1 MLNPNILAVIVPEIL
16 VFIRTDG
23 HVQFDSA
30 SDRDLK
36 YIYFMESETLLST
49 CYIVCDK
56 SNTVRLTGI
65 NIYILKTQLM

>member
-1 MLNPNILAVIVPEIL
+1 MGSEIYILYGVGNAYILYGVGNVTFTTQLVMLIKKDILYGDP
-16 VFIRTDG
+16 
-23 HVQFDSA
+23 
-30 SDRDLK
+30 
-36 YIYFMESETLLST
+36 ETLLST